1 MKKLITLLLVLVS
14 ISGYSQNYKPTD
26 KLEYFDSSNILYME
40 KLIAKRVNMYRKE
53 LGLKPLIWN
62 DTLKPMT
69 DHHSYYMLHNNEG
82 ITHTQENDLPN
93 FQEMGFHFFRQGLN
107 QVQYSNLGRNGIR
120 EELTECPVFFGYKIL
135 TYMDYAIYV
144 VDKRFKK
151 SDTHWA
157 ALMDPKLLD
166 YIFVDVV
173 TSLKY
178 KIGDGGAATICT
190 IVMADKDSRRFY
202 FDTYKHRK
210 MFEYIERYESDP
222 FYWKNNK

>member
-69 DHHSYYMLHNNEG
+69 DHHSYYMLHNTHEH

-120 EELTECPVFFGYKIL
+120 EELAEGLVFFGYKIL

-144 VDKRFKK
+144 VDGSFKK

-190 IVMADKDSRRFY
+190 IVMADKDDKCILSF
-202 FDTYKHRK
+202 KGEK
-210 MFEYIERYESDP
+210 YENSP